1 MATYTAH
8 VTQVIDGDTF
18 WVKTATG
25 QHKIRLDN
33 IDTAER
39 GLPGALAATNCL
51 KSLIQGQQVKIVERG
66 MSGDRVRAH
75 VWRVSDNM
83 EINVEM
89 VNQGHSRWI
98 ENP

>member
-39 GLPGALAATNCL
+39 GLPGALAATNC
-51 KSLIQGQQVKIVERG
+51 QTQRRCDCEQYA
-66 MSGDRVRAH
+66 GDDIGNFPKTH
-75 VWRVSDNM
+75 NG
-83 EINVEM
+83 EM
-89 VNQGHSRWI
+89 GRS
-98 ENP
+98 